1 MKRGWFAW
9 MVGLAVIAA
18 PWVSSS
24 AQEKPPVWLVT
35 GAQAVLTDG
44 IAGSAP
50 RGIMKN
56 PAPGMIF
63 VVVSAE
69 IAPASETPQPV
80 DVGDIELMGRSES
93 NGELIE
99 WDVVLLGIDNVPL
112 DGVCS
117 SYMFPEDFMSGEVSV
132 QAVGGGRIT
141 LSREKAGKPALLSID
156 RSPARL
162 CFAFAVARRPLGDMR
177 FRFGD
182 SEIDLPAPER

>member
-9 MVGLAVIAA
+9 MVGLAVIASPLVPA
-18 PWVSSS
+18 S
-24 AQEKPPVWLVT
+24 AQEKPRSWSINAGRAALS
-35 GAQAVLTDG
+35 AG

-69 IAPASETPQPV
+69 IAPGSGTPRSV
-80 DVGDIELMGRSES
+80 EIGDIELMGRSES